1 MTNQP
6 PNVSN
11 AVAPGLCGP
20 LAPSAALAHEA
31 LPTRR
36 QALWLGAAALGAA
49 AITRPGLV
57 RAQSLGD
64 RPLRIILP
72 LSAGSG
78 ADGAIRAISNSLAK
92 ALGQPV
98 VIENLPG
105 AGGITGTTQIVR
117 APKDGS
123 VIGVVSNNHVV
134 NPSVYKNI
142 PFDSLVD
149 IAPITILG
157 STPFV
162 LVAHPSVPAK
172 NVQELIAYAK
182 SKPGVL
188 NYGSSGNGTILHLG
202 AAMFVDQAKVA
213 IQHIPYKG
221 MGPLM
226 NDVLGGQV
234 QLAVVA
240 VAPAAAHIKSGSLRA
255 LGVTTAT
262 RVASLPGVPTIAEQG
277 LPAYEL
283 DGWIAPVAPTG
294 LPKAELARLFTG
306 FKAAMDMPEA
316 RDALIAQGYE
326 IKLTPPDAAAAFFR
340 TEAARMAQVVKAA
353 NVKVD

>member
-1 MTNQP
+1 MPQP
-6 PNVSN
+6 TP
-11 AVAPGLCGP
+11 AFDMHRIAPARHGVL
-20 LAPSAALAHEA
+20 
-31 LPTRR
+31 TRR
-36 QALWLGAAALGAA
+36 QALATGATALGAVA
-49 AITRPGLV
+49 WGLPRLA
-57 RAQSLGD
+57 RAQGD
-64 RPLRIILP
+64 GKPLRVILP

-78 ADGAIRAISNSLAK
+78 ADGAIRAISTSLAK

-134 NPSVYKNI
+134 NPSVYKNV
-142 PFDSLVD
+142 PFDSLAD
-149 IAPITILG
+149 ITPITILG
-157 STPFV
+157 ATPFV

-172 NVQELIAYAK
+172 TVQELIALARA
-182 SKPGVL
+182 KPGIL
-188 NYGSSGNGTILHLG
+188 NYGSSGNGTILHLA
-202 AAMFVDQAKVA
+202 AAMFVDQAKVS

-240 VAPAAAHIKSGSLRA
+240 VAPAAAHIKSGALRA
-255 LGVTTAT
+255 LGVTTAS
-262 RVASLPGVPTIAEQG
+262 RVPSLPGVPAIAEQG
-277 LPAYEL
+277 LPGYEL
-283 DGWIAPVAPTG
+283 DGWIAPVGPAG
-294 LPKAELARLFTG
+294 LPKAELQRLYAA
-306 FKAAMDMPEA
+306 FKAAMEMPEA

-326 IKLTPPDAAAAFFR
+326 IKLTPPEPAAVFFR
-340 TEAARMAQVVKAA
+340 SEVARMAQVVKNA
-353 NVKVD
+353 NVTMD

>member
-6 PNVSN
+6 RKPWPQ
-11 AVAPGLCGP
+11 ACAAPLLHRP
-20 LAPSAALAHEA
+20 PRHLWYPHPAPSLVA
-31 LPTRR
+31 
-36 QALWLGAAALGAA
+36 GAAALGAA

-57 RAQSLGD
+57 WAQSLGD
-64 RPLRIILP
+64 KPLRIILP

-142 PFDSLVD
+142 PFDSLAD

-157 STPFV
+157 ATPFV

-283 DGWIAPVAPTG
+283 DGWIAPWRPPACPRRSRPACSTASRPPWTCPRRAMPSSPRATTSSSPHPMRRPPSSAPRRR
-294 LPKAELARLFTG
+294 AWR
-306 FKAAMDMPEA
+306 
-316 RDALIAQGYE
+316 RW
-326 IKLTPPDAAAAFFR
+326 
-340 TEAARMAQVVKAA
+340 
-353 NVKVD
+353 